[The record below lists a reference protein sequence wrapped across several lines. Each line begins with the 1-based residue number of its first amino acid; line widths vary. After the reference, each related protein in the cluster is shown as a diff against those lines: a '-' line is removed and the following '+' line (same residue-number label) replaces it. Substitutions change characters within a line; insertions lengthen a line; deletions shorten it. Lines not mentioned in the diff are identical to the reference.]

1 MDARAFRRF
10 RKNKGAIVGAV
21 LVTLVTL
28 TAFLGP
34 LAAPHDPDRQYN
46 AALDQ
51 ETGLPVPP
59 NAEFRLGADQLGRD
73 ELSRLLH
80 GGRVSMQVAFGA
92 TALAILVGLGVGVT
106 TGYFGGFFD
115 TAAMR
120 LVDVL
125 LSMPFLL
132 VVIVVNQ
139 VFDSPSLAVLYVL
152 LGLLSWT
159 TLARVT
165 RAKTM
170 QVRELEFIQAAR
182 AIGMSRRR
190 IIFKHLLPNVIQP
203 AIILGSTLIAQ
214 IIIVESAM
222 SFLGLGVRPPTSSW
236 GSMLH
241 DGVGFISN
249 APRLVIFPGTLIVA
263 AVFGFN
269 LLGEGLRDALDPKS

>member
-1 MDARAFRRF
+1 MDPRAWRRF
-10 RKNKGAIVGAV
+10 RKNKGAIVGALLV
-21 LVTLVTL
+21 LFVTL

-34 LAAPHDPDRQYN
+34 LAAPKDPDLQYSEG
-46 AALDQ
+46 LDAT
-51 ETGLPVPP
+51 TGLPVAA
-59 NAEFRLGADQLGRD
+59 NAQFRMGADQLGRD

-92 TALAILVGLGVGVT
+92 TALAVFVGLAIGVA
-106 TGYFGGFFD
+106 TGFFGGVFD
-115 TAAMR
+115 TATMR

-132 VVIVVNQ
+132 IVIVINQ

-170 QVRELEFIQAAR
+170 QVRELEFVQAAR
-182 AIGMSRRR
+182 ALGMSRSR
-190 IIFKHLLPNVIQP
+190 IVVRHVLPNVIQP
-203 AIILGSTLIAQ
+203 AIILGSTLVAQ

-236 GSMLH
+236 GTMLH

-249 APRLVIFPGTLIVA
+249 APRLVLLPGALIVA